1 MENLSRVFQK
11 QKIIKTPEEIKFHNS
26 VQDSVFTSVY

>member
-11 QKIIKTPEEIKFHNS
+11 QTYEQKKTIHEEIKFHNL
-26 VQDSVFTSVY
+26 VQE